1 MSHPATMPIPTN
13 HRRQGLSGP
22 DDGTI
27 LASLSQ
33 LCDLLTYSGD
43 DALLAAGLHGC
54 GTTQQQQHIGDL
66 VALLA
71 SPDPSVQLMAA
82 RVLTQALEQV
92 PSCGAA
98 AVQTGG
104 AEALVGKLLCI
115 EYVDVAEQAIAAL
128 ERLARVQPLA
138 LLPCGG
144 MGALLCFLD
153 FFAVSVQRTAL
164 RAVAGV
170 CAGPLLPTAPSRTAT
185 TTTSSSTANTTTNTG
200 GGSLAVPLAEFEA
213 AFLDAAPALTQL
225 VAHGSE
231 GSLVELA
238 ALALLR
244 ALQCFVEGAGQC
256 QCGLVSTLC
265 GRGMDGWTDH

>member
-1 MSHPATMPIPTN
+1 M
-13 HRRQGLSGP
+13 
-22 DDGTI
+22 
-27 LASLSQ
+27 ASLSQ

-54 GTTQQQQHIGDL
+54 GPQQQQQHIADL

-71 SPDPSVQLMAA
+71 APDPSVQLMAA

-92 PSCGAA
+92 PSTGPA
-98 AVQTGG
+98 AVGAG
-104 AEALVGKLLCI
+104 AAEALVGKLLCI

-128 ERLARVQPLA
+128 ERLARLQPLA

-144 MGALLCFLD
+144 VGALLCFLD
-153 FFAVSVQRTAL
+153 FFAVNVQRTAL

-170 CAGPLLPTAPSRTAT
+170 CAGPLLPLPPSSRLGGGGLG
-185 TTTSSSTANTTTNTG
+185 SSSSG
-200 GGSLAVPLAEFEA
+200 GGSGGAGAGGGGGGSESRAQEQGALAVPLADFESV
-213 AFLDAAPALTQL
+213 FLDAAPALTQL
-225 VAHGSE
+225 LAHSSE

-244 ALQCFVEGAGQC
+244 ALQCFVEAAGPLLPFFYSFC
-256 QCGLVSTLC
+256 PSF
-265 GRGMDGWTDH
+265 